1 MKEVSLKSGL
11 WGETTYASTAM
22 RCVAKRQDDKNMSE
36 IAHEVEQMAHAIAQ
50 NLHAIEHQKEDKI
63 VFKKD
68 IAPEWITEVIYAVHT
83 AEGFEFMPHDTTCEF
98 IHEAARMI
106 ADSSADTFDEL
117 LDEEC
122 NIESDVYT
130 SDLLKWAQNN
140 PNRLCEKLESCAT
153 TIVQSLSMAQE
164 EHKREIFDILLNKL
178 RERAEKAAEER
189 FEGSTHEL
197 LEKPTAGT
205 VKDAELMILRPTR
218 RPYLDEGQSYGYDAM
233 SLVKSKRELTDA
245 VEQLVE
251 RVARLERIIEEIEVY

>member
-1 MKEVSLKSGL
+1 
-11 WGETTYASTAM
+11 
-22 RCVAKRQDDKNMSE
+22 MSE

-50 NLHAIEHQKEDKI
+50 NLHTVEHQKENKI

-98 IHEAARMI
+98 IDEAARMI

-189 FEGSTHEL
+189 FE
-197 LEKPTAGT
+197 KPIADT
-205 VKDAELMILRPTR
+205 VKDAKLMILRPTE
-218 RPYLDEGQSYGYDAM
+218 RPDLDEGQSYGYNTM

-251 RVARLERIIEEIEVY
+251 RVARLERIIEEIEVYENEARLNALL

>member
-1 MKEVSLKSGL
+1 
-11 WGETTYASTAM
+11 M

-98 IHEAARMI
+98 IDEAARMI

-117 LDEEC
+117 LNEEC

-205 VKDAELMILRPTR
+205 VKDELMILRPTE
-218 RPYLDEGQSYGYDAM
+218 RPYLDEGQSYGYDTM

-251 RVARLERIIEEIEVY
+251 RVARLERIIEEIEVYENEARLNALL